1 MTTTVK
7 DVIKAELFRVCL
19 ETTTKFRT
27 KHEKKEK
34 KEKYTAEE
42 VEKVR
47 SLFKSLGWDERLVG
61 FQMEALAILHDAPE
75 LKKPTIPAMEPFC
88 VVVCEKNGSSHP
100 FGKLP
105 VILVKKRDANGAF
118 AMANDGSVGS
128 YTFQFVGDGPRFATD
143 EEVKSCID
151 NLSDAQ
157 LRVVTSHD
165 IFSSI
170 MDAAMAKAVQCEDIP
185 VEEED
190 KDNGEITVYGRSL
203 NVAE

>member
-19 ETTTKFRT
+19 ETTNKFRT

-47 SLFKSLGWDERLVG
+47 ATYKAIGWSEDQVNK
-61 FQMEALAILHDAPE
+61 QMEALAILHDAPE
-75 LKKPTIPAMEPFC
+75 LKKPTIPAMELFC
-88 VVVCEKNGSSHP
+88 VVVCEKDGTGHGIENSPS
-100 FGKLP
+100 
-105 VILVKKRDANGAF
+105 IWTKKRDATTAWRF
-118 AMANDGSVGS
+118 AKDGSTESYYFS
-128 YTFQFVGDGPRFATD
+128 YTIDAARFATD
-143 EEVKSCID
+143 DEVKAYV
-151 NLSDAQ
+151 NGLSDKQ
-157 LRVVTSHD
+157 WVSIRSHA
-165 IFSSI
+165 FFVPI

-185 VEEED
+185 VEEEE